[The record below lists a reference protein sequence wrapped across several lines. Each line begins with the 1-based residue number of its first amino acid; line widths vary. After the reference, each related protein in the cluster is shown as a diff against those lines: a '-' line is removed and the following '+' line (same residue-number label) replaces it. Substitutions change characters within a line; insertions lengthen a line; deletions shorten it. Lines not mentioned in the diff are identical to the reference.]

1 MRAWEKDL
9 ARRLSAATTWHDAC
23 DVYSLALREHLGVSG
38 VNVVPLS
45 APWLAIDDLYMN
57 SDEIDPTFVKERFL
71 AGVEFIE
78 QEILPFDQVLMAGST
93 IIDGS
98 SDDFLR
104 EADKTA
110 AMNEFWRPCR
120 IDRPAVR
127 PLAVG
132 ARPFGYVG
140 LARTRKQGAYSL
152 EELRGINAASA
163 AFEACLA
170 TSAVLPWPGLAV
182 ADGASTLLAS
192 AIPIVCALFDEA
204 GRLRWMSDEAQA
216 RLEIES
222 TRVGSTKIVSAASP
236 LFDCLRRAALE
247 ALNDP
252 AESFNT
258 SAPYRC
264 LPTGE
269 VVVVRLVQ
277 DQGTKL
283 AMAALASAPV
293 LDVAR
298 AKAVPQRGIP
308 GLTSREA
315 DVAFLAASGYTCLNI
330 AADLGVSEHT
340 VRTHMKRIYRKLGVS
355 NRVSL
360 ALAIGAL
367 MPPTTPTGP
376 SSNDS

>member
-9 ARRLSAATTWHDAC
+9 ARRLSSATTWHDAC
-23 DVYSLALREHLGVSG
+23 DVYSLALREHMGVSG

-57 SDEIDPTFVKERFL
+57 SDEIDPSFVKQRFL

-78 QEILPFDQVLMAGST
+78 QEILPFDQVLMAGGVV
-93 IIDGS
+93 IDCS

-110 AMNEFWRPCR
+110 AMNEFWKPCR

-127 PLAVG
+127 PLAMG

-140 LARTRKQGAYSL
+140 LARTRKQGAYSAD
-152 EELRGINAASA
+152 ELRGINTASA

-182 ADGASTLLAS
+182 ADGVSTVLAA
-192 AIPIVCALFDEA
+192 AIPIVCALFDQA
-204 GRLRWMSDEAQA
+204 GRLRWMSDEAQV
-216 RLEIES
+216 RLEIEAA
-222 TRVGSTKIVSAASP
+222 RVGSTRIVSASSP

-252 AESFNT
+252 GEAFNT

-269 VVVVRLVQ
+269 IVVVRLVQ

-283 AMAALASAPV
+283 AMAALAGAPV
-293 LDVAR
+293 LEAAH
-298 AKAVPQRGIP
+298 AKAVPTQTGIP
-308 GLTSREA
+308 GLTPREA
-315 DVAFLAASGYTCLNI
+315 DVAFLAASGYACLNI
-330 AADLGVSEHT
+330 AADLGISEHT
-340 VRTHMKRIYRKLGVS
+340 VRTHLKRIYRKLGVS
-355 NRVSL
+355 SRVSL

-367 MPPTTPTGP
+367 MTPPDP
-376 SSNDS
+376 SSIGP

>member
-1 MRAWEKDL
+1 MRTWEKEL
-9 ARRLSAATTWHDAC
+9 ARRLSSATTWDEAC
-23 DVYSLALREHLGVSG
+23 DVYSLALRRHMGVSG

-57 SDEIDPTFVKERFL
+57 SDEIDPSFVKQRFL

-78 QEILPFDQVLMAGST
+78 QEILPFDQVLMAGGLV
-93 IIDGS
+93 IDCS

-110 AMNEFWRPCR
+110 AMNEFWKPCR

-127 PLAVG
+127 PLALG
-132 ARPFGYVG
+132 DRPLGYVG
-140 LARTRKQGAYSL
+140 LARTRKQGAYSP
-152 EELRGINAASA
+152 EELRGINTASA

-170 TSAVLPWPGLAV
+170 TATVLPWPGLAV
-182 ADGASTLLAS
+182 ADGISTLLAS
-192 AIPIVCALFDEA
+192 ALPIVCALFDQA
-204 GRLRWMSDEAQA
+204 GRLRWMSEEAEV
-216 RLEIES
+216 RLEIEAA
-222 TRVGSTKIVSAASP
+222 RVGSTRIVSASGP
-236 LFDCLRRAALE
+236 LFDCLQRAALE

-269 VVVVRLVQ
+269 IVVVRLVQ

-283 AMAALASAPV
+283 AMAALASAP
-293 LDVAR
+293 LLEPAP
-298 AKAVPQRGIP
+298 ANAVPTQRGIR
-308 GLTSREA
+308 GLTAREA
-315 DVAFLAASGYTCLNI
+315 DVAFLAASGYACLNI
-330 AADLGVSEHT
+330 AAELGVSEHT

-355 NRVSL
+355 SRVSL

-367 MPPTTPTGP
+367 MPLTGP
-376 SSNDS
+376 SSTDR